1 MIVVDTFQLNPHK
14 ADGPAL
20 PSSDAPPLLRTHS
33 LSCNHTLQGG
43 ASSPG
48 NHGQIGSGLLQGT
61 HHGRCSSSTGSGSTS
76 PGRGGLS
83 RRGAERGSWLGRA
96 ACRQTGKASPWI
108 HEERSGHRWAAQSSP
123 SPARGREW
131 WIEVKGA
138 SGMGSGGGRL
148 LGFYAIMP
156 DCLCDFASSD
166 IALLIKSFLRFRM
179 VQHCQWLLVKNK

>member
-61 HHGRCSSSTGSGSTS
+61 HTMD
-76 PGRGGLS
+76 
-83 RRGAERGSWLGRA
+83 AV
-96 ACRQTGKASPWI
+96 
-108 HEERSGHRWAAQSSP
+108 AQ
-123 SPARGREW
+123 ARGRA
-131 WIEVKGA
+131 VQARVAAAFLAGVQKGA
-138 SGMGSGGGRL
+138 VGSAVQLADKRARLHLESMKKEVAIDELHNRRHRRQGAGSGESRSRGRV
-148 LGFYAIMP
+148 GWGVVAAG
-156 DCLCDFASSD
+156 C
-166 IALLIKSFLRFRM
+166 
-179 VQHCQWLLVKNK
+179 